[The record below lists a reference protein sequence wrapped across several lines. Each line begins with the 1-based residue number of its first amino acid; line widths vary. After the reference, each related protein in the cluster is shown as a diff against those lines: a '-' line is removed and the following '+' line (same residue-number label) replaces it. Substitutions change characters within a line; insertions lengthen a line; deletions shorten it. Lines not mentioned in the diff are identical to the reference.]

1 MLRTPAL
8 VNTFINNDSL
18 SSGMRYIQGQNRD
31 QIYLFPVSLNDAV
44 EAENEVRLINAFID
58 SLKIEEFGFRVDHIE
73 NGRPA
78 YHPADLLKLYIYG
91 YLNKI
96 RSSRDLEKE
105 CSRNIEVMWLLK
117 CLKPDHNTIANFRRD
132 NPKAIKKVF
141 RETVKIAK
149 YFNLI
154 GGTLIAGDST
164 KLRAQNSKK
173 NNYNQKKIDR
183 HLEYIENKLAE
194 YEKALAESD
203 GDEKQEIENEIKKQN
218 QRKQGYKKI
227 EQQLKESGQR
237 QISTSDPD
245 SRHQITRNN
254 ITEVAYSAQTS
265 VDAKN
270 NIPIDYKI
278 TNANDKK
285 ALGEMLRRAK
295 TILRNNDFTALYDK
309 GYHTGSELAIA
320 DALGI
325 PAIVAIPPFSGASHA
340 PDLNY
345 DVEHF
350 DYDPQN
356 DTYTCLQGHTLRTT
370 GYWHHAKNDAG
381 ELAYRFRNYTTPQCK
396 TCPVRPL
403 CTKSAANGKQV
414 RRSEFAH
421 NVENNKKR
429 VQNSQKLYKRRQAI
443 VEHPFGTIK
452 RQWGFNY
459 IITKKYIVRAE
470 ADFGFIMT
478 AYNLRRLI
486 NIIGASKL
494 GKYLAGIFQ
503 HFQLNF
509 KHFQLFLSQLNRIL
523 YKTIKTDC
531 RAYLFSGHLIK
542 LCFTTP
548 EIGF

>member
-1 MLRTPAL
+1 MKYLK
-8 VNTFINNDSL
+8 
-18 SSGMRYIQGQNRD
+18 GQNRS
-31 QIYLFPVSLNDAV
+31 QISLFPVSLDQAINAD
-44 EAENEVRLINAFID
+44 NEVRLIDVFVN
-58 SLKIEEFGFRVDHIE
+58 SLKLEEFGFRVDHIE

-91 YLNKI
+91 YLNQL
-96 RSSRDLEKE
+96 RSSRKLEKE
-105 CSRNIEVMWLLK
+105 CKRNIELMWLLK
-117 CLKPDHNTIANFRRD
+117 TLRPDHNTIANFRRD

-141 RETVKIAK
+141 RETVKIAT

-194 YEKALAESD
+194 YNKALAESD
-203 GDEKQEIENEIKKQN
+203 GDKKQEIENEIEKQN
-218 QRKQGYKKI
+218 QRKDGYKKI
-227 EQQLKESGQR
+227 EQELKKSGQR

-270 NIPIDYKI
+270 YIPIDYKI

-285 ALGEMLRRAK
+285 AMGTMLRRAK
-295 TILRNNDFTALYDK
+295 TILRHNDFTALYDK

-320 DALGI
+320 DSLGI

-340 PDLNY
+340 PDLRY

-350 DYDPQN
+350 DYDPKT
-356 DTYTCLQGHTLRTT
+356 DTYTCLKGHTLRTT
-370 GYWHHAKNDAG
+370 GYWHHAKNGAG
-381 ELAYRFRNYTTPQCK
+381 ETAYRFRNYTTPKCK
-396 TCPVRPL
+396 SCEVRPL

-414 RRSEFAH
+414 RRSEFA
-421 NVENNKKR
+421 NNIENNKKR
-429 VQNSQKLYKRRQAI
+429 VQESEKLYKRRQAI

-459 IITKKYIVRAE
+459 IITKKYMKRAE
-470 ADFGFIMT
+470 ADFGFIMS
-478 AYNLRRLI
+478 AYNLRRII
-486 NIIGASKL
+486 NIVGIKKL
-494 GKYLAGIFQ
+494 EKYITSIFSVLCSI
-503 HFQLNF
+503 FDLL
-509 KHFQLFLSQLNRIL
+509 KLFLSHRNRIQ
-523 YKTIKTDC
+523 YKTIKTIC
-531 RAYLFSGHLIK
+531 YEIRIPGHLIK
-542 LCFTTP
+542 LNFNASGK
-548 EIGF
+548 GF

>member
-1 MLRTPAL
+1 LLKTWAL
-8 VNTFINNDSL
+8 VNSVKNNDWL
-18 SSGMRYIQGQNRD
+18 PSGMKYLQGQNRD
-31 QIYLFPVSLNDAV
+31 QITLFPVSLNDSV
-44 EAENEVRLINAFID
+44 DAENEVRLIDVFVD
-58 SLKIEEFGFRVDHIE
+58 SLKLDEFGFKLEHIE

-91 YLNKI
+91 YLNKT
-96 RSSRDLEKE
+96 RTSRDLEKE
-105 CSRNIEVMWLLK
+105 CHRNIEVIWLLK
-117 CLKPDHNTIANFRRD
+117 CLKPDHNTISNFRRD

-141 RETVKIAK
+141 RETVRIAR

-173 NNYNQKKIDR
+173 NNFNQKKIDR

-194 YEKALAESD
+194 YNKALAESD
-203 GDEKQEIENEIKKQN
+203 GDKNEIKKEIDKQN
-218 QRKQGYKKI
+218 QRKDGYKKL
-227 EQQLKESGQR
+227 EKQLKESGQR

-254 ITEVAYSAQTS
+254 ITEVSYSAQTS

-270 NIPIDYKI
+270 YIPIDYKI

-285 ALGEMLRRAK
+285 AMGEMLRRAK
-295 TILRNNDFTALYDK
+295 TILRTNQFTALYDK

-320 DALGI
+320 DALNI

-340 PDLNY
+340 PDIRY

-350 DYDPQN
+350 DYDKKT
-356 DTYTCLQGHTLRTT
+356 DTYTCLQGHTLTTT

-381 ELAYRFRNYTTPQCK
+381 EVAYRFRNYTTPQCK

-429 VQNSQKLYKRRQAI
+429 VQNSEKLYKRRQAI

-459 IITKKYIVRAE
+459 IITKKYIKRAE

-478 AYNLRRLI
+478 AYNLRRMI
-486 NIIGASKL
+486 NIVGMKSLKQCL
-494 GKYLAGIFQ
+494 RSLFSVLCSIFG
-503 HFQLNF
+503 HF
-509 KHFQLFLSQLNRIL
+509 KLFLSHINQILRNTMKTTCYKNRFSKRFISLNYI
-523 YKTIKTDC
+523 
-531 RAYLFSGHLIK
+531 A
-542 LCFTTP
+542 P
-548 EIGF
+548 EMGF